1 MRIARYSDGGP
12 AQIGAVVGGDIYPL
26 EPSAE
31 LVEVLCLPKGR
42 RDQMEEEAISRG
54 GRPLNEVTL
63 LAPYHPGA
71 MRDFVVFEEHVVGVS
86 KSVAGAGGVAQ
97 AWYEAPAFLF
107 MNPHSLTGP
116 NDDIPM
122 PPLTKALDFELE
134 VAAII
139 GERVRD
145 VSPEDAASKI
155 VGYAVFNDW
164 SARDIQKREMQV
176 SLGPSKGKDFANTL
190 GPWITTPD
198 ELESYRSGD
207 RLNLTMTVSVNGNL
221 VGQDNLANMAWT
233 FEELLVHASRDA
245 WVGAGDVLATGTCS
259 GGALAEFWG
268 RRGVQDPPPLAVGD
282 VVSMTVEGL
291 GTIKNRIS
299 GQRSPGHRVP
309 AARRNGSTNQPNEH
323 HLCEDA
329 TP

>member
-1 MRIARYSDGGP
+1 MRLARYADGGSELL
-12 AQIGAVVGGDIYPL
+12 GAVVGSSIFPL
-26 EPSAE
+26 EAGTELLEILCFPKDMRDLIEAE
-31 LVEVLCLPKGR
+31 AV
-42 RDQMEEEAISRG
+42 SRG
-54 GRPLNEVTL
+54 GQPLENVSL

-86 KSVAGAGGVAQ
+86 RSVAGAGGVAE

-116 NDDIPM
+116 NEDIPM
-122 PPLTKALDFELE
+122 PPLTQALDFELE
-134 VAAII
+134 VAAIV
-139 GERVRD
+139 GRRVRD
-145 VSPEDAASKI
+145 VAPEDAAANI

-207 RLNLTMTVSVNGNL
+207 RLNLTMTVSINGAK
-221 VGQDNLANMAWT
+221 VGEDNLANMAWS

-245 WVGAGDVLATGTCS
+245 WVGAGDVLATGTCHT
-259 GGALAEFWG
+259 GALAEFWG
-268 RRGVQDPPPLAVGD
+268 RTGAQNPPPLAVGD
-282 VVSMTVEGL
+282 TVTMSVDGL
-291 GTIKNRIS
+291 GIISNRIV
-299 GQRSPGHRVP
+299 GQRSPGIQVP
-309 AARRNGSTNQPNEH
+309 AARTIGGLRKNNHQER
-323 HLCEDA
+323 EDA
-329 TP
+329 RP

>member
-1 MRIARYSDGGP
+1 MRLARYTDGGP
-12 AQIGAVVGGDIYPL
+12 ATLGAVVGENIYPL
-26 EPSAE
+26 EPGPE
-31 LVEVLCLPKGR
+31 LLEILCLPKGL
-42 RDQMEEEAISRG
+42 RDQMEADAVARG
-54 GRPLNEVTL
+54 GQPVESVTL

-86 KSVAGAGGVAQ
+86 KSVAGAGGVAE
-97 AWYEAPAFLF
+97 AWYEAPTFLF

-139 GERVRD
+139 GRRVRD
-145 VSPEDAASKI
+145 VSPENAAEHI

-198 ELESYRSGD
+198 ELENHRSGD
-207 RLNLTMTVSVNGNL
+207 RLDLKMTVSVNG
-221 VGQDNLANMAWT
+221 VQIGEDNLANMAWS

-245 WVGAGDVLATGTCS
+245 WVGAGDVLATGTCHS
-259 GGALAEFWG
+259 GALAEFWG
-268 RRGVQDPPPLAVGD
+268 RRGIQDPPPLAIGD
-282 VVSMTVEGL
+282 IVSMTVEGL
-291 GTIKNRIS
+291 GTITNQITTQK
-299 GQRSPGHRVP
+299 SPGHTAPP
-309 AARRNGSTNQPNEH
+309 ARTQQAGFDRDRAREEVSP
-323 HLCEDA
+323 
-329 TP
+329 